1 RGAVRTAVLP
11 LGVGPWLPAGGGGG
25 QPFDLPGRVAAPGRL
40 GTVVGLGCVRGL
52 GPGVRRGRGG
62 EFAHRG
68 EDHPRAIVI
77 MGVGNLPQQK
87 TQFSPGGWAL
97 GRILSI
103 VGVGQPAAGLWATDT
118 LPGSASS
125 RTGPFVVARCL
136 GPELTRAGPP
146 GVASPRVT
154 TGPARG

>member
-1 RGAVRTAVLP
+1 
-11 LGVGPWLPAGGGGG
+11 
-25 QPFDLPGRVAAPGRL
+25 
-40 GTVVGLGCVRGL
+40 
-52 GPGVRRGRGG
+52 
-62 EFAHRG
+62 
-68 EDHPRAIVI
+68 
-77 MGVGNLPQQK
+77 NLPQQK

-136 GPELTRAGPP
+136 GPELTGARLPVVAAPHVTAGAGHGLLGRGVGVVQPCLCGKGPQLGRLLGHVVCGTP
-146 GVASPRVT
+146 GV
-154 TGPARG
+154 RGEIVQVL